1 MEKHI
6 LSTQEIEDIAN
17 KAAGKAVETTL
28 IALGIDAK
36 NPLEVQR
43 DMQFARNLRTLS
55 ENAGRKTVMTTIGVV
70 VLAVLALI
78 AKSIWP
84 VG

>member
-1 MEKHI
+1 MTEKRI
-6 LSTQEIEDIAN
+6 LSTREIEKITQV
-17 KAAGKAVETTL
+17 AVKETL
-28 IALGIDAK
+28 IALGIDA
-36 NPLEVQR
+36 NHPIEVQR
-43 DMQFARNLRTLS
+43 DMQFSRNLRTLS
-55 ENAGRKTVMTTIGVV
+55 ESAGRKTVMTTIGVV

>member
-1 MEKHI
+1 MAEYTEQHM
-6 LSTQEIEDIAN
+6 EDIAN
-17 KAAGKAVETTL
+17 RAAGKAVETTL

-36 NPLEVQR
+36 HPLEVQR

-55 ENAGRKTVMTTIGVV
+55 ENAGRKTVMTTIGVA
-70 VLAVLALI
+70 VLGILALI
-78 AKSIWP
+78 AKSLWP

>member
-1 MEKHI
+1 MAEYTEQH
-6 LSTQEIEDIAN
+6 LEDLAN
-17 KAAGKAVETTL
+17 RAAGKAVETTL

-55 ENAGRKTVMTTIGVV
+55 ESAGRKTVLTTIGVA
-70 VLAVLALI
+70 VLAMLALI
-78 AKSIWP
+78 AKSLWP

>member
-1 MEKHI
+1 MAEYSEDHLEALATKTVEK
-6 LSTQEIEDIAN
+6 
-17 KAAGKAVETTL
+17 TL

-55 ENAGRKTVMTTIGVV
+55 ESAGRKTVLTTIGV
-70 VLAVLALI
+70 AVLAILALI
-78 AKSIWP
+78 TKSLWP
-84 VG
+84 GS